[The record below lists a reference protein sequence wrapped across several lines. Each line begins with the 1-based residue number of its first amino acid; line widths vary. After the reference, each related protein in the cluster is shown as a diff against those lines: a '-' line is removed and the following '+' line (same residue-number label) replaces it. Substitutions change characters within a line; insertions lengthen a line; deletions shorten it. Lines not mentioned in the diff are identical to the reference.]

1 MAEPAMAITGHSDF
15 VPCARA
21 SIGRTGA
28 TAGHDRQKMS
38 MRVLKEE
45 SNKRKTIRPSRQD
58 GTGAANPQRMNA
70 AVPKATASTKE

>member
-1 MAEPAMAITGHSDF
+1 MAITGHSDF

-38 MRVLKEE
+38 MRVLKEDKQTE
-45 SNKRKTIRPSRQD
+45 DDPAIKARWNRGGKSA
-58 GTGAANPQRMNA
+58 GAGA
-70 AVPKATASTKE
+70 